1 MLRRRLIA
9 RLGRRALSKAPATR
23 HGAKGGSTSTQTTC
37 SSTGTKRGFT
47 AAAGGGGILAS
58 YGALLESHPIPTKA
72 ATSSVIVGLGDIFCQ
87 LGIEKRSFSAPSAAA
102 LGAEPKDGEDQLAF
116 DYGRLGRMGFL
127 GCTLIGPVL
136 HYWYGFLY
144 RTLPAQG
151 NLGAFQR
158 MAMDQICF
166 APPYIAVFVA
176 SLFVLEGKSELL
188 PAYMSNSYVDNLL
201 TNYLIWVPAQLLN
214 FRFIPAAYNVLFSNL
229 TALVWNTYLSWS
241 AHKDH

>member
-1 MLRRRLIA
+1 M
-9 RLGRRALSKAPATR
+9 
-23 HGAKGGSTSTQTTC
+23 
-37 SSTGTKRGFT
+37 
-47 AAAGGGGILAS
+47 AS

-87 LGIEKRSFSAPSAAA
+87 LGIEKRSFSAPSSAA
-102 LGAEPKDGEDQLAF
+102 LGAEPKDGELAEQEQLAF

-151 NLGAFQR
+151 NMGAFQR

-176 SLFVLEGKSELL
+176 SLFVLEGR
-188 PAYMSNSYVDNLL
+188 PALIPTYMSNSYVDNLL